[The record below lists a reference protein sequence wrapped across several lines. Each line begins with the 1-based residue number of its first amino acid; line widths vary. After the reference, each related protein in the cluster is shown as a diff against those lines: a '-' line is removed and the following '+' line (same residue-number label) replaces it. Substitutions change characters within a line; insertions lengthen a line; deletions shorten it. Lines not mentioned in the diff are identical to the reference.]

1 MSLRARLVL
10 ALVLCGGAFA
20 RKRSGKKRG
29 VFEPSAPKA
38 IEDIECKKCMT
49 TVMRLLTPAARGCV
63 GGNGTVVPTSS
74 GRTPTAFCE
83 TLLPKK
89 RQCIVYSFGMN
100 NVWDFDREMI
110 KKGCRVI
117 SFDPFCC
124 GGAHRIGENHDF
136 VPVGLAPYDGITDS
150 DDVTRPNTTY
160 PVMSIRTI
168 MQSYGHAKLD
178 VLRMKVSSNKE
189 WKGLKSLVNTG
200 IIQDVRQLSIS
211 MQMSDHDEWEE
222 YKYG

>member
-1 MSLRARLVL
+1 M
-10 ALVLCGGAFA
+10 
-20 RKRSGKKRG
+20 
-29 VFEPSAPKA
+29 FEPSAPKA

-74 GRTPTAFCE
+74 GRAPTAFCE

-136 VPVGLAPYDGITDS
+136 VPVGLATYDGLADS
-150 DDVTRPNTTY
+150 DDVAKPNVTI
-160 PVMSIRTI
+160 PVLTIKTI
-168 MQSYGHAKLD
+168 MESYEHNKIDL
-178 VLRMKVSSNKE
+178 LRLKVSSNKE
-189 WKGLKSLVNTG
+189 WKGLKNLVNTG
-200 IIQDVRQLSIS
+200 VIQEIGQLSLNLRASKSRSIRS
-211 MQMSDHDEWEE
+211 RKGTMDSRDNAVSQSARQ
-222 YKYG
+222 